1 MTRLSSS
8 HGVELVRLTA
18 AELNDSRAGYL
29 VRLVGDTHE
38 LHSSYSLRDAQR
50 AFETEVDAR
59 RKGQVWP

>member
-29 VRLVGDTHE
+29 VRLLGDTHE
-38 LHSSYSLRDAQR
+38 MYSSYSLRDAQR
-50 AFETEVDAR
+50 AFAAEVEAR
-59 RKGQVWP
+59 RKGLVWP